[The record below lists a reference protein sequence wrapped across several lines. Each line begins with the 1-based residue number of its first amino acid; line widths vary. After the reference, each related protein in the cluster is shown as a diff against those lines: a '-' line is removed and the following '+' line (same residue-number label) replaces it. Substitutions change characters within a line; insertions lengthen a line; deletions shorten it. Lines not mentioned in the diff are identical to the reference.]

1 MRYYR
6 RTIVYTKCPLK
17 EAFQY
22 KDVFTIQPITRSDV
36 PHSPYAKDYPLFLDY
51 SFETDEVLNEYT
63 LVQKD
68 IDESKRICAILT
80 ALSNFEFFIYNSSMQ
95 HWGIVAPS
103 ISFEEMTKEE
113 VERINEE
120 SRSSKWIP
128 CAAYTYPEYAH
139 DRIISSISILEGNT
153 EMELDEDVFYFTDN
167 PVQEQKDRV
176 SFQAKIKNALD
187 TLYALDK
194 KKQQSVLSA
203 IVLIADGIRLGLHH
217 QSLGFISFISSIETM
232 IDLENKGVKIEP
244 CKECG
249 QPVYSV
255 NKKFLAYLSKYVS
268 RTEASQKKFKRLYTL
283 RSKIAHAGKLFL
295 SDMEFTLLNQETTD
309 KEWFTYMEAQQL
321 ARLSLYRWL
330 LLYKKQ

>member
-22 KDVFTIQPITRSDV
+22 KDVFLIQPITRPDV
-36 PHSPYAKDYPLFLDY
+36 PYSPYAKDYPLFLDY
-51 SFETDEVLNEYT
+51 SFETDDVINEYI

-103 ISFEEMTKEE
+103 ISFEEMTKDE
-113 VERINEE
+113 VEKINEE
-120 SRSSKWIP
+120 SRTSKWIP

-139 DRIISSISILEGNT
+139 DRMISSLSILEGNS
-153 EMELDEDVFYFTDN
+153 EMLMDENPFYFTDN
-167 PVQEQKDRV
+167 PVQEQKERV
-176 SFQAKIKNALD
+176 TFQGKINDALD

-194 KKQQSVLSA
+194 EKLKSVLSA

-232 IDLENKGVKIEP
+232 IDLENKGIKIEH

-255 NKKFLAYLSKYVS
+255 SKKFLAYLTKYVS
-268 RTEASQKKFKRLYTL
+268 RTEASQKKFRRLYTL

-295 SDMEFTLLNQETTD
+295 GDMEFTLLNRETKD

-321 ARLSLYRWL
+321 ARLSLFRWL
-330 LLYKKQ
+330 LLNK